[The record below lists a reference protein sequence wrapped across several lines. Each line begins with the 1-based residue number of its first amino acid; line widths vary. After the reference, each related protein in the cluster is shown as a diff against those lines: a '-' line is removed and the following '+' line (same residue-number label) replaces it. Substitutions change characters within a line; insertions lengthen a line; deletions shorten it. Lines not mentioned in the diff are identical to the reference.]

1 MRLHQIPI
9 GHAFEY
15 DLGKAVKLLDLDEFS
30 KALPCILFGL
40 MGFKRLI
47 NPVSKIEQYFLYINE
62 NKQTGRLEEVRSQE
76 FGTVVHSPHNIVK
89 YLVTSGVAM
98 DGVIVVKLG
107 DAILLDT
114 KTNVEDLGYAAN
126 HVGLNEL

>member
-1 MRLHQIPI
+1 MKLRKVPV

-15 DLGKAVKLLDLDEFS
+15 ELGKAIKLLDIKEFS

-40 MGFKRLI
+40 MGYKSLV
-47 NPVSKIEQYFLYINE
+47 NPVSKIEQYFLYMNE
-62 NKQTGRLEEVRSQE
+62 DLTTSKLQEVRSQA
-76 FGTVVHSPHNIVK
+76 FGTVVHSPHNVVR

-98 DGVIVVKLG
+98 SGVIVTKLG

-114 KTNVEDLGYAAN
+114 TTYVEDLGYAAN
-126 HVGLNEL
+126 YIGLNEL